1 MLKKSGKKETTS
13 TASAKTSTSSASATK
28 SSINTS
34 KIAVVD
40 VQRLVS
46 QTPSV
51 MALRQERQNQLVG
64 LQQWVN
70 SANAEI
76 NQQTDQN
83 TKAALFQKYQ
93 QELNQRQQALQ
104 SEYAQKVQSID
115 AELSK
120 LISDEAKKSGYDYV
134 FAKGIVVF
142 GGTDI
147 TENVAKSL
155 KK

>member
-13 TASAKTSTSSASATK
+13 TTNAKTSTSSASATK

-40 VQRLVS
+40 VQSLVS

>member
-13 TASAKTSTSSASATK
+13 TASAKTSTSSASAAK

-46 QTPSV
+46 QTPSG

>member
-1 MLKKSGKKETTS
+1 MLKKSAKKETTS
-13 TASAKTSTSSASATK
+13 TTSAKTSTTSSTK
-28 SSINTS
+28 SSMNTS

-40 VQRLVS
+40 VKRLVS

-51 MALRQERQNQLVG
+51 MALRQERQNQNVA
-64 LQQWVN
+64 LQQWIN

-93 QELNQRQQALQ
+93 TELNQRQQALQ
-104 SEYAQKVQSID
+104 SDYAKKVQTID

-147 TENVAKSL
+147 TESVAKSL